1 MSIWEIPEVLSDWVK
16 ITEQDGILSTENIST
31 ALFLTGE
38 SFLSSCHLPDVKPNT
53 KIVGICGISDWN
65 KENDPEL
72 PGNAAPNR
80 EGWYFADFYLFHHLL
95 KEVASDQVWLTCVSP
110 ESAVEK
116 YGQYAYGDFTPKK
129 IKDRRIVLDKTKL
142 CELNDVQT
150 VASKDLLENVLETIS
165 KACIEAKTEERPLLI
180 LIFSGG
186 PSPEY
191 AIEMGG
197 ENAEEPRFLTKES
210 FREAIQSRVP
220 EAGLCLLATEY
231 HTGAWAINPD
241 VKVAPLESKGKYF
254 ESLAWPISGTIN
266 KRPCGSEF
274 SHTVTNMLLRMN
286 LEGYV
291 TKDEYGNRNADFE
304 EHEERL
310 ESLVQDILEKEES
323 MDKSLFAGDD
333 DWEIEHS
340 ERTGIHPSEF
350 YKRWCLLK
358 DSTPGY
364 DELVATVKREGE
376 IYLSNIPGVDF
387 MHRDVH
393 NRLRG
398 TIEGTKT
405 LNFIELEHLRRQIDN
420 RIDIMKTATAYK
432 NYWGITMENCED
444 FDVECEPNFLTPHW
458 HGLNKVV
465 ETYNLFDHL
474 CDQDPDHKY
483 GKGVWYLVSCIYRQ
497 EWDDAQM
504 KEKLQSLANYKV
516 NCTSIFLLA
525 REHIELT
532 GIPGLKYPRPSEPII
547 CSPRQQDRDFS
558 DDQKTSAL
566 RKEAKQ
572 YFDSKLRSY
581 DVASDNGLHGSLHSV
596 LEGTKITYSG
606 HLRRAVDHRVN
617 QIMGTATL
625 YRDFLDID
633 HPGCH
638 EVEVE
643 TFRCDN
649 NRHYE
654 IESLIH
660 TYPLFNLR
668 YYGRPYYKAGEYLS
682 QCIANQPWSKSRSE
696 TIAVLDSLVKYRGPI
711 TCPLY
716 RWQGGVDPKYPH
728 SGVPNIK
735 GTSQIMENIIRL
747 QLSRDGQIRLA
758 LWKIGQ
764 ITNCKINSLPINACR
779 RKHLPRSSAGEDATA
794 RSWKLLTEVD

>member
-1 MSIWEIPEVLSDWVK
+1 MSSWEIPEGLSDWVK

-80 EGWYFADFYLFHHLL
+80 EGWHFADFYLFHHLL

-110 ESAVEK
+110 ESAIEK

-129 IKDRRIVLDKTKL
+129 TKDRRIVLDKTKL

-165 KACIEAKTEERPLLI
+165 KACIEAKTEERPVLI

-231 HTGAWAINPD
+231 RTGAWAINPD

-266 KRPCGSEF
+266 KRPCGPEF
-274 SHTVTNMLLRMN
+274 SHAVTNMLLRMN

-291 TKDEYGNRNADFE
+291 TEEHGDRYSDFN

-310 ESLVQDILEKEES
+310 ESLVSDILEKEES

-350 YKRWCLLK
+350 YKKWCLLK

-398 TIEGTKT
+398 TIEGTRT

-420 RIDIMKTATAYK
+420 RLDIMRTATAYK
-432 NYWGITMENCED
+432 NYWAITMENCED
-444 FDVECEPNFLTPHW
+444 FDVEHEPKFLTSQW
-458 HGLNKVV
+458 HELNGVV
-465 ETYNLFDHL
+465 ESYNLFDHL
-474 CDQDPDHKY
+474 CDQDQDHKY
-483 GKGVWYLVSCIYRQ
+483 GKGVWYLVSCVYRQ

-516 NCTSIFLLA
+516 TCTFIFPFA
-525 REHIELT
+525 REHTELT
-532 GIPGLKYPRPSEPII
+532 GIPGLRYPRPSEPII
-547 CSPRQQDRDFS
+547 CSPRQQDRDFGN
-558 DDQKTSAL
+558 DQHIIPL
-566 RKEAKQ
+566 RKEARQ
-572 YFDSKLRSY
+572 YFDSKLHPY
-581 DVASDNGLHGSLHSV
+581 DMASDNGLHNPLRSTLDGTRIGN
-596 LEGTKITYSG
+596 LE
-606 HLRRAVDHRVN
+606 HQRRGVDHRVN

-633 HPGCH
+633 YPGCH
-638 EVEVE
+638 KVEVDR
-643 TFRCDN
+643 FRCG
-649 NRHYE
+649 HYKRCFD
-654 IESLIH
+654 IKGLIG
-660 TYPLFNLR
+660 TYPLFNGR
-668 YYGRPYYKAGEYLS
+668 YDRPYDKGDKYLALCISTQAWS
-682 QCIANQPWSKSRSE
+682 QSQSE

-716 RWQGGVDPKYPH
+716 RWPGGVDPKYPH
-728 SGVPNIK
+728 SGVPNVK
-735 GTSQIMENIIRL
+735 GISTIMENVIRL
-747 QLSRDGQIRLA
+747 QLSKDGQIRLA

-764 ITNCKINSLPINACR
+764 ITGCKINSHPITACR
-779 RKHLPRSSAGEDATA
+779 RKHLPRNSAGEDATA
-794 RSWKLLTEVD
+794 RSWKLLTED